1 MTRHQD
7 LDTLLRSLDAA
18 DHQCPADTQRAR
30 ADLQRILST
39 EPIATATN
47 HPGKVTL
54 GELSGM
60 PASPKVSPIH
70 FRRRIAL
77 ASAAAAFL
85 VGILVTADVVLP
97 DRPGAT
103 AEAAEVLNNA
113 AAATIT
119 TSDPVVGPGQYLK
132 VDTREL
138 TGGGMQVADG
148 SDISW
153 KETTGGQVYVP
164 ADRDGECVWNRE
176 GRVPLESSSEAA
188 KAAAAELRKRREA
201 SRPPAGAA
209 LPVGILRA
217 PGGAFYGNEP
227 TVIIGTPLKEAGSL
241 PRDPRALLDLI
252 YERTKGAGKSPEM
265 EAFITIADGL
275 RTGVVPADLR
285 AALYK
290 AAALITGVIVADK
303 QATVDGRTGIA
314 IGVVVPD
321 GGARQDIIIDPASGL
336 VIGERDVLVKD
347 YPNARAGTVTSW
359 TCVRT
364 SVVNSAP

>member
-7 LDTLLRSLDAA
+7 FDTLLRSLDAA
-18 DHQCPADTQRAR
+18 DHQHPADSRRAR

-39 EPIATATN
+39 EPTPTVTNNPGSLSFIDLSTA
-47 HPGKVTL
+47 P
-54 GELSGM
+54 
-60 PASPKVSPIH
+60 PKISPIR

-77 ASAAAAFL
+77 AAAAAAFL
-85 VGILVTADVVLP
+85 VGVLVTADVVLP
-97 DRPGAT
+97 DHPGAT

-132 VDTREL
+132 IETTEL
-138 TGGGMQVADG
+138 TGASAQAASG

-153 KETTGGQVYVP
+153 QETTGGQVYVP
-164 ADRDGECVWNRE
+164 ADREREWVWNRE
-176 GRVPLESSSEAA
+176 ERVPLESSSEAA
-188 KAAAAELRKRREA
+188 KALAAEIRKAQPTEG
-201 SRPPAGAA
+201 RPA
-209 LPVGILRA
+209 LVGIQRA

-227 TVIIGTPLKEAGSL
+227 TVIIGTPLREAGSL

-265 EAFITIADGL
+265 EAFVTIADGL

-285 AALYK
+285 ATLYK

-314 IGVVVPD
+314 IGVVVPG

-336 VIGERDVLVKD
+336 VIGERHVLQKD
-347 YPNARAGTVTSW
+347 YPDAPAGTIMGWTSL
-359 TCVRT
+359 RT
-364 SVVNSAP
+364 SVVDSAP